1 MKRKWVP
8 VSFNYLQCDEMA
20 DWLGKMAGR
29 GWNFRR
35 FCFGFLFDACEPEE
49 QVYDVQVFL
58 KNTENDLAPTEDTL
72 DFASYCEAAGWELV
86 DSRGRFVVF
95 RRIREDAVPILTPQ
109 ERLETSFGAQKI
121 SAVTG
126 FIVSLLIL
134 LISWGY
140 ILLLDF
146 RLSHSAVN
154 VFNPI
159 FLAVGVMYFLLLLEQ
174 AFYLLYTYIWHKRKK
189 QEIGQTG
196 QLNCRIGRMGKILH
210 RILLCAWTA
219 LVIWLAV
226 FLISNLVQRHPSGW
240 QSIHFGIA
248 WLPLF
253 AIYGVK
259 FYNQLGRPTR
269 ETRQRRII
277 LAGLFCLFAVW
288 FFSMIQSV
296 YGKEDDSLPKPI
308 QEISPPIAVTDLIE
322 IRDERDTESF
332 STFFRHNVLGT
343 VIRYEI
349 DCPTPGFEEALQAW
363 EEEMN
368 RPGRTWTDE
377 KLTEWENHPP
387 VDEDGV
393 FLEYELCKTP
403 YRVVADFVWNR
414 LVSSAKRTSEA
425 DAEGIR
431 DVTVE
436 WNADQAIYLEAG
448 NAEGGL
454 YFVRY
459 ILPAQEHESEKTA
472 ILVIGFKQGITETL
486 NQTQIATF
494 REKLGL

>member
-174 AFYLLYTYIWHKRKK
+174 AFYLLYT
-189 QEIGQTG
+189 
-196 QLNCRIGRMGKILH
+196 
-210 RILLCAWTA
+210 
-219 LVIWLAV
+219 
-226 FLISNLVQRHPSGW
+226 
-240 QSIHFGIA
+240 
-248 WLPLF
+248 
-253 AIYGVK
+253 
-259 FYNQLGRPTR
+259 
-269 ETRQRRII
+269 
-277 LAGLFCLFAVW
+277 
-288 FFSMIQSV
+288 
-296 YGKEDDSLPKPI
+296 
-308 QEISPPIAVTDLIE
+308 
-322 IRDERDTESF
+322 
-332 STFFRHNVLGT
+332 
-343 VIRYEI
+343 
-349 DCPTPGFEEALQAW
+349 
-363 EEEMN
+363 
-368 RPGRTWTDE
+368 
-377 KLTEWENHPP
+377 
-387 VDEDGV
+387 
-393 FLEYELCKTP
+393 
-403 YRVVADFVWNR
+403 
-414 LVSSAKRTSEA
+414 
-425 DAEGIR
+425 
-431 DVTVE
+431 
-436 WNADQAIYLEAG
+436 
-448 NAEGGL
+448 
-454 YFVRY
+454 
-459 ILPAQEHESEKTA
+459 
-472 ILVIGFKQGITETL
+472 
-486 NQTQIATF
+486 
-494 REKLGL
+494 